1 MTDDIKEL
9 LTLAA
14 KACGRSVKFTDSPK
28 GGCYLLDGGEAAGW
42 WAPHLDDGDGARME
56 AELTIS
62 VEWHSY
68 DVAASSIC
76 PGPSIRTKEEYADHN
91 NDRQAARRWASLR
104 AAAAIGGGGHAL
116 KLIHIQRNVMSGQ
129 CKGALLRI
137 QVRYTAIFVCAGL
150 IRGWAG
156 SHLGI
161 FTPRKTKDGY
171 KCTGFYFRP
180 WLAPDVAVSQLP
192 KWYLRIARSL
202 SFSFE

>member
-76 PGPSIRTKEEYADHN
+76 PGPSIRTKEEYA
-91 NDRQAARRWASLR
+91 
-104 AAAAIGGGGHAL
+104 G
-116 KLIHIQRNVMSGQ
+116 V
-129 CKGALLRI
+129 
-137 QVRYTAIFVCAGL
+137 QVN
-150 IRGWAG
+150 GWG
-156 SHLGI
+156 
-161 FTPRKTKDGY
+161 
-171 KCTGFYFRP
+171 
-180 WLAPDVAVSQLP
+180 
-192 KWYLRIARSL
+192 
-202 SFSFE
+202 E